1 MHLFFIDILN
11 FEYANKYA
19 ERLSGGDY
27 ETSRVA
33 NRYFY
38 GLKKALCYYAYARLM
53 KNGDYNVDRFGT
65 SMKQG
70 EYSSN
75 AAYKEKVTA
84 YNDAFAVGD
93 VYLKECVIYL
103 KENKDKYPLYN
114 GMGKITSNR
123 IRYKMVGEGTKIL
136 MHSKGKLKGYVRHLI
151 RVRIRRR
158 GLVGRWLEY

>member
-1 MHLFFIDILN
+1 
-11 FEYANKYA
+11 
-19 ERLSGGDY
+19 
-27 ETSRVA
+27 
-33 NRYFY
+33 
-38 GLKKALCYYAYARLM
+38 M
-53 KNGDYNVDRFGT
+53 KNVDYNVDRFGT

-123 IRYKMVGEGTKIL
+123 TRYKIVGE
-136 MHSKGKLKGYVRHLI
+136 
-151 RVRIRRR
+151 
-158 GLVGRWLEY
+158 